1 MKLNVLLA
9 KTDYMSSQ
17 FKKSIADYI
26 QYFKN
31 KQGDFKGQLKTYS
44 PRPGS
49 IDIPNRRG
57 YTRIVTTV
65 DEKLQWFEETFSPYL
80 DALFSQEATNGSG
93 IAKAHLKVDG
103 ADFGELTSLELL
115 KLKSILESGDIEQ
128 LYGNIPVR
136 PDDEKWV
143 KATTDDYSNRKTIYQ
158 SEELKGEEKTTEKES
173 FILPDPN
180 LKEGMSYTPQIAYK
194 NTVVVLGD
202 YTQQKFTG
210 EWSHR
215 ERAELLRRR
224 SKLLQAV
231 VEALKI
237 ANEKEAITSN
247 VTGKKIFEYLHGT
260 K

>member
-1 MKLNVLLA
+1 
-9 KTDYMSSQ
+9 
-17 FKKSIADYI
+17 
-26 QYFKN
+26 
-31 KQGDFKGQLKTYS
+31 
-44 PRPGS
+44 
-49 IDIPNRRG
+49 
-57 YTRIVTTV
+57 
-65 DEKLQWFEETFSPYL
+65 
-80 DALFSQEATNGSG
+80 
-93 IAKAHLKVDG
+93 
-103 ADFGELTSLELL
+103 
-115 KLKSILESGDIEQ
+115 
-128 LYGNIPVR
+128 
-136 PDDEKWV
+136 
-143 KATTDDYSNRKTIYQ
+143 
-158 SEELKGEEKTTEKES
+158 
-173 FILPDPN
+173 
-180 LKEGMSYTPQIAYK
+180 MSYTPQIAYK